1 MINYSKTTYISNGS
15 AISLKVFNKTSY
27 VSLDTNDYKLKTNG
41 IHPFLENKEC
51 RPDLKMQSK
60 FYIFNFE
67 NPKSTDPILYDT
79 PICIMTQEEYF
90 ICGCYNGDIVFEK
103 LREKGMETSSLPPNS
118 RFSILALSNEKR
130 SILNNSIK
138 NNTKSNRI
146 VAFDD
151 DIVLRSSY
159 GYYMSSEIIEYE
171 NVSRSYGLVSCL
183 STMVTN
189 DSTFKLINSEVP
201 YIPDWNI
208 KRKNLNFNYCSYYLK
223 EYFEEEKISEQ
234 SPDLS
239 DKLPLM
245 SRSKDVQEKVLIEDL
260 LLNLLGYEGEYI
272 KRKYDNK
279 VKMNDSLISNI
290 VLSNKSEGKFSKLN
304 LVKDNVKLDE
314 DVRQYLNK
322 FEIEPYLEKS
332 TCDSSLNFIINRI
345 LPITSYYDKI
355 CSYINFS
362 LKKETGIISKSL
374 GEALRIVLKEYTF
387 MVNNLE
393 IEYLNNKLDIQNLWY
408 LIQKPLKVLESISR
422 MCNNCFFFKGGN
434 LINCIYDFLQST
446 SDIELQ
452 QIYLNLLERS
462 FIPYMEML
470 KNWIC
475 LGYLDDYFNEFM
487 VSTDPLF
494 TKENI
499 GEYYNEMYW
508 EKKFSL
514 NENNVSYNY
523 KTRFLNFYTR
533 LKMISLILV
542 RV

>member
-15 AISLKVFNKTSY
+15 AISLKIHNKSSY
-27 VSLDTNDYKLKTNG
+27 ISLDTNDYKLKTNG
-41 IHPFLENKEC
+41 IHPFLENREC
-51 RPDLKMQSK
+51 RTDLKMQTK

-67 NPKSTDPILYDT
+67 NPKSNDPIMYDT
-79 PICIMTQEEYF
+79 PVCFMTQEEYF

-103 LREKGMETSSLPPNS
+103 LREKGMDSSSLPPNS
-118 RFSILALSNEKR
+118 RFSILSLSNEKR
-130 SILNNSIK
+130 SIMNHSIK
-138 NNTKSNRI
+138 NNVKSNRI

-159 GYYMSSEIIEYE
+159 GYYLSSDIVEYE
-171 NVSRSYGLVSCL
+171 NISRQYGIISCL

-189 DSTFKLINSEVP
+189 DSTFKIVNSEVP
-201 YIPDWNI
+201 YVPDWTT
-208 KRKNLNFNYCSYYLK
+208 KRKHLNFNNCSYFLK
-223 EYFEEEKISEQ
+223 EYYEEEKISEQ
-234 SPDLS
+234 PQDLE

-272 KRKYDNK
+272 KRKNEKINK
-279 VKMNDSLISNI
+279 VNDSLISNI
-290 VLSNKSEGKFSKLN
+290 VLSSKSDGKFSKLN
-304 LVKDNVKLDE
+304 LIKDNLKLDE
-314 DVRQYLNK
+314 EVRQYSKK

-345 LPITSYYDKI
+345 LPITAYYDKI

-362 LKKETGIISKSL
+362 LKKETGIIAKSF
-374 GEALRIVLKEYTF
+374 GEALRIVLKEYTL

-393 IEYLNNKLDIQNLWY
+393 VEYLNNKLDIQHLWY

-422 MCNNCFFFKGGN
+422 LCNNCFFLKGGN

-475 LGYLDDYFNEFM
+475 LGYLDDYFDEFM
-487 VSTDPLF
+487 VCSDPLF

-514 NENNVSYNY
+514 NESNVS
-523 KTRFLNFYTR
+523 LN
-533 LKMISLILV
+533 
-542 RV
+542 